1 MGMKTRDATAAD
13 IDFLADTFL
22 RAMRPYITAAR
33 GSCDQVRED
42 RQFRDQLRLGATR
55 IILVDRASAGFFM
68 TCEQGQDLELHTL
81 CVTPEFQRRG
91 LGTAAIR
98 QIIAEARGC
107 KRGVILSVLKT
118 NDGARRL
125 YQRLGFII
133 IDETTYHY
141 RMRLD
146 SP

>member
-1 MGMKTRDATAAD
+1 
-13 IDFLADTFL
+13 
-22 RAMRPYITAAR
+22 
-33 GSCDQVRED
+33 
-42 RQFRDQLRLGATR
+42 
-55 IILVDRASAGFFM
+55 M

-98 QIIAEARGC
+98 QIIAEARGR
-107 KRGVILSVLKT
+107 KRGIVLYVLKT
-118 NDGARRL
+118 NGGARLL

-133 IDETTYHY
+133 VDETASHY

-146 SP
+146 NP